1 MTFAY
6 DDHGVEL
13 VSSEYVEMIAPA
25 AAAEPI
31 TPDQSG
37 FWVQL
42 HSDDD
47 SVVYQQQL
55 HSPIRHE
62 HEVFSPIPGDPIR
75 HVPRSRVEGTFDI
88 VVPALPDAAHVTLHG
103 SVGSEEEMRAAP
115 ARELGR
121 FKVGQK
127 NPTQKGKSERR
138 PDKRDRGEKS

>member
-6 DDHGVEL
+6 SGQGVEL

-25 AAAEPI
+25 AAAETI

-37 FWVQL
+37 FWVEL

-47 SVVYQQQL
+47 NVVYQQQL

-62 HEVFSPIPGDPIR
+62 YEVFSPIPGDPIR

-88 VVPALPDAAHVTLHG
+88 VVPAIAEAAHVTLHG
-103 SVGSEEEMRAAP
+103 SVGPEEEMRLAP

-121 FKVGQK
+121 FKVGK
-127 NPTQKGKSERR
+127 KDPAKKGESKRR
-138 PDKRDRGEKS
+138 PDKRDSGEKS